1 MTKKWL
7 VSLLS
12 FCFIFA
18 VAHAADAHVT
28 VHPSESTTNAYE
40 KYTVRVPVEKDNN
53 TTEVTLQV
61 PKKVSL
67 VSVLPMND
75 WDYTLKKNKDGD
87 ISSVIWRA
95 KKGGIG
101 PNEFI
106 EFSFIAANPS
116 EPGKISWKALQKYA
130 DGSVVEW
137 VGPQNAE
144 EPASVTTIAKGDQ
157 AAPHGDHHATKDE
170 SAAENNSD
178 SDTPSND
185 SDTSVNWLP
194 IVLASVAILLSLI
207 SLFRK
212 KTS

>member
-95 KKGGIG
+95 KKRR
-101 PNEFI
+101 NR
-106 EFSFIAANPS
+106 
-116 EPGKISWKALQKYA
+116 
-130 DGSVVEW
+130 
-137 VGPQNAE
+137 
-144 EPASVTTIAKGDQ
+144 AK
-157 AAPHGDHHATKDE
+157 
-170 SAAENNSD
+170 
-178 SDTPSND
+178 
-185 SDTSVNWLP
+185 
-194 IVLASVAILLSLI
+194 
-207 SLFRK
+207 
-212 KTS
+212 

>member
-1 MTKKWL
+1 MTKKWF

-12 FCFIFA
+12 LCFIFV
-18 VAHAADAHVT
+18 VAHVAEAHVT

-40 KYTVRVPVEKDNN
+40 KYTVRVPVEKDDN

-87 ISSVIWRA
+87 ITSVIWKA
-95 KKGGIG
+95 KKDGIG

-116 EPGKISWKALQKYA
+116 KPGEISWKALQKYA

-137 VGPQNAE
+137 VGPPNAE
-144 EPASVTTIAKGDQ
+144 EPASVTTIAKSDQ
-157 AAPHGDHHATKDE
+157 AAPHDDHHAAKDE
-170 SAAENNSD
+170 SADQNSA
-178 SDTPSND
+178 SDHVSGN
-185 SDTSVNWLP
+185 SATSGNWLP

>member
-1 MTKKWL
+1 M
-7 VSLLS
+7 
-12 FCFIFA
+12 
-18 VAHAADAHVT
+18 
-28 VHPSESTTNAYE
+28 
-40 KYTVRVPVEKDNN
+40 
-53 TTEVTLQV
+53 
-61 PKKVSL
+61 
-67 VSVLPMND
+67 
-75 WDYTLKKNKDGD
+75 
-87 ISSVIWRA
+87 
-95 KKGGIG
+95 
-101 PNEFI
+101 
-106 EFSFIAANPS
+106 AANPS

-212 KTS
+212 KNILSFKIDVSPIAALIESNCKKKRYSPIRHAQVHVGCFFICCMLSIINAIFLCTRRQASLVKMIGYQKRGISSQLWLKL